1 MSRHANLD
9 VSMDDR
15 TKQLL
20 ALGREHYDKREF
32 DKADHY
38 LGQVVERDLAFAD
51 VHNMLGVIRHDRG
64 QLVEARAAFERALEI
79 NPRYTEA
86 ALNLAVT
93 FNDLGRYE
101 EAKAIYQQAMA
112 RGQEAPGKL
121 DPFVKGKIANLHA
134 DVALAYEG
142 VGMLTEATH
151 EYRRA
156 VLLCPHFADLRL
168 RLANV
173 YRQQGDLEAA
183 RFELSEALTQRPDYV
198 PARIAL
204 GVVLLAQEKT
214 AEAIEA
220 WERAL
225 ENEPGHKA
233 AEMYL
238 RMARSSTS
246 S

>member
-1 MSRHANLD
+1 
-9 VSMDDR
+9 MDDR

-64 QLVEARAAFERALEI
+64 QLAEAQAAFERALAI

-93 FNDLGRYE
+93 FNDLGRYD
-101 EAKAIYQQAMA
+101 EAKAIYQEAIS
-112 RGQEAPGKL
+112 RGREAPGKL

-134 DVALAYEG
+134 DVALAYED

-173 YRQQGDLEAA
+173 YRQQGALEAA
-183 RFELSEALTQRPDYV
+183 RFELRAALPHRPDYV
-198 PARIAL
+198 PARLAL

-214 AEAIEA
+214 SEAVAA
-220 WERAL
+220 WTQAL
-225 ENEPGHKA
+225 EDDPGNKA

-238 RMARSSTS
+238 RMAESETG
-246 S
+246 

>member
-1 MSRHANLD
+1 
-9 VSMDDR
+9 MDDR

-38 LGQVVERDLAFAD
+38 LGQVVERDIAFAD

-64 QLVEARAAFERALEI
+64 QLVEAQAAFERALAI
-79 NPRYTEA
+79 NPKYTEA

-101 EAKAIYQQAMA
+101 EAKSIYQQAMR
-112 RGQEAPGKL
+112 RGQDAPGQL

-156 VLLCPHFADLRL
+156 VHLCPHFADLRV
-168 RLANV
+168 RLASV

-183 RFELSEALTQRPDYV
+183 RFELSEALTHRPDYV

-214 AEAIEA
+214 AEAVEA
-220 WERAL
+220 WTRAL
-225 ENEPGHKA
+225 ENDPENKT

-238 RMARSSTS
+238 RMARMEPR
-246 S
+246 